1 MNSEMDTSTSR
12 QSRRYIHGLS
22 REPAPL
28 LPWVGGSET
37 DDLNDSSNDLFDFD
51 FGARDRLRRDV
62 DVGSGAVDYRFADCY
77 DDDAETTSALDNVDL
92 SEVERRLEG
101 ALAGFDVPVASPE
114 SVSSSRKSVSSA
126 GSKDGGEGGKE
137 NECDRE
143 CDRECDQEC
152 NEECERS
159 SGVWEDGEDFW
170 NNRKRLSTI
179 PGSSP
184 TDAEK
189 ARMVQTPRM
198 YSAMRMKRSALSAQ
212 SPGLYDGAGF
222 LKT

>member
-1 MNSEMDTSTSR
+1 MNSEMDTPTSR

-22 REPAPL
+22 HEPAPL

-51 FGARDRLRRDV
+51 FGARDHLRRDV
-62 DVGSGAVDYRFADCY
+62 DVGSGAVDCRFTDCY
-77 DDDAETTSALDNVDL
+77 DDDAETTSALDNLDL
-92 SEVERRLEG
+92 SEVEKRLEG
-101 ALAGFDVPVASPE
+101 ALAGFDVPVKSPE
-114 SVSSSRKSVSSA
+114 SVSSHKSVSSV
-126 GSKDGGEGGKE
+126 GSKHGGEEGKE
-137 NECDRE
+137 NECDDE
-143 CDRECDQEC
+143 ECDQEC

-159 SGVWEDGEDFW
+159 SSVWEDGEDFW

-198 YSAMRMKRSALSAQ
+198 YSAMRMKRAALRAQ

>member
-12 QSRRYIHGLS
+12 QSRRSIHGLS

-51 FGARDRLRRDV
+51 FGARDHLRRDV

-77 DDDAETTSALDNVDL
+77 DDEGETTSALDNFDL
-92 SEVERRLEG
+92 SEVEKRLEG
-101 ALAGFDVPVASPE
+101 ALAGFDVPVKSLE
-114 SVSSSRKSVSSA
+114 SASSSRKSVSSV
-126 GSKDGGEGGKE
+126 GSKDGGERGKE
-137 NECDRE
+137 NECDE
-143 CDRECDQEC
+143 ECDQ
-152 NEECERS
+152 ECERS

-170 NNRKRLSTI
+170 KNRKRLSTI

-198 YSAMRMKRSALSAQ
+198 YSAMRMKRAALSAQ